1 MQQKINKM
9 KESSLHL
16 YMLPR
21 LLLEPFIYDSIRSTS
36 HLCFTFCLSSTHPS
50 HLPVPSPPSNH
61 HHHRSLSHFLCPSTI
76 QRSRAAQGD
85 DGVEEQSWLL
95 LALISFVTPREE
107 NILSE
112 KKYRNK
118 EQIGGYMERRRA
130 KNLARCPCQSNYGTP
145 SINGGRGWTRVE
157 ESMVGWRN
165 LINSPLGGH
174 FCTSMCSGRE
184 ARTWV
189 IPPKWIIADEWR
201 IVAQ

>member
-76 QRSRAAQGD
+76 QQSRPGRRRSRRTIMIATCAHFICDSSGREYS
-85 DGVEEQSWLL
+85 V
-95 LALISFVTPREE
+95 REE
-107 NILSE
+107 VSQQGADRRLH
-112 KKYRNK
+112 
-118 EQIGGYMERRRA
+118 GLHGYMRRA

-145 SINGGRGWTRVE
+145 SINGGRG
-157 ESMVGWRN
+157 
-165 LINSPLGGH
+165 
-174 FCTSMCSGRE
+174 
-184 ARTWV
+184 
-189 IPPKWIIADEWR
+189 
-201 IVAQ
+201 